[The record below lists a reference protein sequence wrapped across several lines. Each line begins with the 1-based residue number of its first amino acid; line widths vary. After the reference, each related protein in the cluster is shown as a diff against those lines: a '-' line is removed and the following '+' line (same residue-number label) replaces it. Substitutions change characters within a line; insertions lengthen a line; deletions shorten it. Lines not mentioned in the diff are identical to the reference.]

1 MDGKEYL
8 ISIICSKC
16 TVTIHCC
23 GCKPS
28 MWKPIPCVL
37 WYTDCW
43 YTCIGFSHCC
53 STVLY
58 DIQTVDILISATDVP
73 QQRRIW
79 TGGGTTPAPG
89 STPPS
94 TTPRACSSTCRWLA
108 KSLWCVPPS
117 AHGYLMLT
125 SLQLSAHSCNYW
137 LKSLQSKAYSR
148 AKCVIMYN
156 VLFCDWR
163 FSVITMVT
171 LGGRTFLFTAVVPRC
186 LTYPTTP
193 KTQRVP
199 ATRQKITP
207 SRYAT
212 LAALFILVVYNV

>member
-94 TTPRACSSTCRWLA
+94 TTPRDCSSTCRWLA

-125 SLQLSAHSCNYW
+125 SLQLSAHSCIIDWNLCKVKLIVELNVW
-137 LKSLQSKAYSR
+137 LCTMSCFVIEGFLWLPWSLSEEEHFYLRLLSHA
-148 AKCVIMYN
+148 
-156 VLFCDWR
+156 VLH
-163 FSVITMVT
+163 
-171 LGGRTFLFTAVVPRC
+171 
-186 LTYPTTP
+186 
-193 KTQRVP
+193 TQRHQKPSVY
-199 ATRQKITP
+199 RQQD
-207 SRYAT
+207 RR
-212 LAALFILVVYNV
+212 